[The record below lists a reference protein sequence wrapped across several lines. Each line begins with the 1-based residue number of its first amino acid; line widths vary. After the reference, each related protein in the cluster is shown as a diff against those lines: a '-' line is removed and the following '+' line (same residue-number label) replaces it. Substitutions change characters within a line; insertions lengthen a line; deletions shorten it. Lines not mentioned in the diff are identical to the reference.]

1 MKRLLLDTSILVRE
15 RDTNDPKH
23 TETVACIRLLWQTH
37 WTLCLT
43 TQSLIE
49 YWSVATRPAEA
60 RGGLGLTPEEA
71 EVDIQYFLTLH
82 EFVEEPPGLFDFWR
96 ALVNRFRVSGKQVW
110 DARLVAL
117 LEAAGIKH
125 LLTFNKGDFNRYS
138 SVIQV
143 WTPEEVELLTA
154 LEQ

>member
-1 MKRLLLDTSILVRE
+1 VKVLLLDTSILVRE

-23 TETVACIRLLWQTH
+23 LATIACVRRLWQTQ

-71 EVDIQYFLTLH
+71 EVDIRHFLTLH
-82 EFVEEPPGLFDFWR
+82 DLIEEPQGLFERWR
-96 ALVNRFRVSGKQVW
+96 ALVNRYHVLGKQVW
-110 DARLVAL
+110 DARIVAVMQTT
-117 LEAAGIKH
+117 GIEH
-125 LLTFNKGDFNRYS
+125 LLTFNKSDFKRYS
-138 SVIQV
+138 SVIQA
-143 WTPEEVELLTA
+143 WDPEEVELLTA
-154 LEQ
+154 LVP